1 VRKGFPLPP
10 RPGPD
15 PEAMA
20 RINAWVA
27 EKNAAPIVTGDAI
40 LALLEETRKNARRER
55 WILLVSVAALVALV
69 ALVVK

>member
-1 VRKGFPLPP
+1 
-10 RPGPD
+10 
-15 PEAMA
+15 MA